1 MSGLRLVSSF
11 AEPSV
16 AAVIGDHVF
25 KQIDPRIVAASDF
38 TSASD
43 CRLILITDHSGQQVH
58 LINHGR
64 PDDAPS
70 VIDFVGHGIMVM
82 PKGDTAAQQINNA
95 RMILSQL
102 QANHGGVV
110 TPDFLRAEASTVNPD
125 NMIVVEGGIIARVAK
140 EIYGPASA
148 IVKPGQTVSGLQ
160 EQINRMVTTDI
171 LIGGTSHA
179 IAPEITENYAIGFR
193 KPDVQKAFLLA
204 IATMSNDVTA
214 LRIAGGDTAE
224 TSFISVEALF
234 AHTLKGSEATAEH
247 FKHIP
252 AHSTMIVLVHANNSS
267 RPVDPRVAIDEKF
280 GAKQFSQLPI
290 IVVDHGGTV
299 VDERPSMFVVERMIA
314 AAVGAPKPAV

>member
-1 MSGLRLVSSF
+1 MAKFQVVASF
-11 AEPSV
+11 AQASE
-16 AAVIGDHVF
+16 AAIMGDHVF
-25 KQIDPRIVAASDF
+25 GQIDPRIVTASDF

-43 CRLILITDHSGQQVH
+43 CRLILITDHSGQTVH

-64 PDDAPS
+64 PNDAPS
-70 VIDFVGHGIMVM
+70 KIDFVGHGIMVM
-82 PKGDTAAQQINNA
+82 PKGDSAAQQINNA

-102 QANHGGVV
+102 QANYGGVV

-125 NMIVVEGGIIARVAK
+125 SMLIVEGGIIAKVAK

-148 IVKPGQTVSGLQ
+148 IVKEGQTVSGLQ

-171 LIGGTSHA
+171 LIGGAAHS
-179 IAPEITENYAIGFR
+179 IAPEITPNYAIGFR

-204 IATMSNDVTA
+204 IATMPNETKG

-224 TSFISVEALF
+224 TSFITIEALF
-234 AHTLKGSEATAEH
+234 AHTLKGTEATAEH

-252 AHSTMIVLVHANNSS
+252 AHSTMIVLVHANKSS

-280 GAKQFSQLPI
+280 GATQFGQLPI
-290 IVVDHGGTV
+290 IVVDHAGQV
-299 VDERPSMFVVERMIA
+299 VDQRPSMFVVDRMIVNA
-314 AAVGAPKPAV
+314 TAPKPAV